1 MPPLRRILALWFP
14 RLPTDRVERRRPEL
28 RARPLVA
35 VAGERGRR
43 VLRAVNAAAEA
54 AGLAPG
60 TGLADARAAEPG
72 LEAVEADPA
81 ADAAALD
88 RIAAW
93 CVRWS
98 PWVALDGP
106 DGILLDATG
115 CAHLFGGEAAML
127 EDVAGRLGR
136 LGFAARASVAPTAAA
151 AWAASRFGAER
162 LSVVPPGREAAA
174 LAPLPPEALRLDP
187 ADAASLRRLGI
198 RRIADLARLPRA
210 ALAARFGAR
219 AAERLDLAL
228 GRAGEPIS
236 PRRPPPERH
245 ARLAFAEP
253 VGTAEALAEALR
265 RLLGRLCRELEA
277 DGRGARRLR
286 LEAFRVDGRGQAAWV
301 GTSRPVRDPARL
313 ARLFAD
319 PLGRIEPG
327 LGIEAMVLMAEE
339 TGPLAPAQPG
349 IGLPSP
355 LPSSLPASLPA
366 SLPRAVREAA
376 DPRLLDEVEVADLVD
391 RLGVRLG
398 AERVLRL
405 LPRESHLPARA
416 VAAVP
421 AAAVPAAAVP
431 AAARAGPASG
441 SRAGPRTRPP
451 AGPPAGPWDPERPR
465 PLRLIVPPEPVE
477 AVAPVPDDPP
487 VLFRRGRAVHR
498 VVRAEGPERVLPEWW
513 RLPAGDAREAVA
525 EPEDF
530 YRVEDEDGRRFWL
543 CRRGL
548 WRPAAPP
555 PAWFLRGVFG

>member
-1 MPPLRRILALWFP
+1 MAPLRRILALWLP
-14 RLPTDRVERRRPEL
+14 RLPTDRLERRRPEP
-28 RARPLVA
+28 RARLLAA

-54 AGLAPG
+54 AGFAPG
-60 TGLADARAAEPG
+60 MGLADARAAEPG

-93 CVRWS
+93 CVRYS

-106 DGILLDATG
+106 DGILVDATG

-127 EDVAGRLGR
+127 EDLAGRLGR
-136 LGFAARASVAPTAAA
+136 FGFAARAAVAPTAAA
-151 AWAASRFGAER
+151 AWAVSRFGAER
-162 LSVVPPGREAAA
+162 LAVVPPARQAAA

-187 ADAASLRRLGI
+187 AAAASLRRLGI
-198 RRIADLARLPRA
+198 RRIADLVRLPRA
-210 ALAARFGAR
+210 ALAARFGAA

-265 RLLGRLCRELEA
+265 RLLARLCRELEA

-286 LEAFRVDGRGQAAWV
+286 LETFRVDGRVQAAWV
-301 GTSRPVRDPARL
+301 GTSRPVRDPVRL

-349 IGLPSP
+349 IGLPPP
-355 LPSSLPASLPA
+355 LRPAPTPSLPPA
-366 SLPRAVREAA
+366 LSPAVREAA
-376 DPRLLDEVEVADLVD
+376 DPPLLDAVEVADLVD

-421 AAAVPAAAVP
+421 AAAEPPPAVLRDG
-431 AAARAGPASG
+431 ARAGPL
-441 SRAGPRTRPP
+441 
-451 AGPPAGPWDPERPR
+451 AGPWDPERPR

-513 RLPAGDAREAVA
+513 RLPPGDPGEAEAG
-525 EPEDF
+525 PEDF

>member
-1 MPPLRRILALWFP
+1 MAPLRRILALWLP
-14 RLPTDRVERRRPEL
+14 RLPTDRLERRRPEL
-28 RARPLVA
+28 RARPLA
-35 VAGERGRR
+35 AAAGERGRR

-60 TGLADARAAEPG
+60 MGLADARAAEPG

-93 CVRWS
+93 CVRYS

-106 DGILLDATG
+106 DGILVDATG

-127 EDVAGRLGR
+127 EDLAGRLGR
-136 LGFAARASVAPTAAA
+136 FGFAARAAVAPTAAA

-162 LSVVPPGREAAA
+162 LAVVPPARQGAA

-219 AAERLDLAL
+219 TAERLDLAL

-265 RLLGRLCRELEA
+265 RLLVRLCRELEA

-286 LEAFRVDGRGQAAWV
+286 LEAFRVDGRVQAAWV

-339 TGPLAPAQPG
+339 TGPLAPAQRG
-349 IGLPSP
+349 IGLPAA
-355 LPSSLPASLPA
+355 LPASLPA
-366 SLPRAVREAA
+366 AVREAA

-421 AAAVPAAAVP
+421 AAAEPPPAAA
-431 AAARAGPASG
+431 AALAG
-441 SRAGPRTRPP
+441 SRAGSR
-451 AGPPAGPWDPERPR
+451 AGSLAGPWDPERPR

-513 RLPAGDAREAVA
+513 RPPAGDAREADA
-525 EPEDF
+525 DPEDF

-548 WRPAAPP
+548 WRPEAPP